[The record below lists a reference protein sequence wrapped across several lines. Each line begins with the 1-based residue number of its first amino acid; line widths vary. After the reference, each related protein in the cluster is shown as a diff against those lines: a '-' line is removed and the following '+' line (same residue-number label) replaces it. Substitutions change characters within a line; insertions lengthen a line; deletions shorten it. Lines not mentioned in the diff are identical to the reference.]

1 MGTEEDATR
10 RGNTRLPAQALAA
23 LQQNRKIEAIKIVRE
38 QHGIGLKE
46 AKDFVEAYIAGDVA
60 LQAQMRA
67 NAPQMSGGRLLR
79 LLSVVA
85 LVVILFLWWKNG

>member
-1 MGTEEDATR
+1 M
-10 RGNTRLPAQALAA
+10 
-23 LQQNRKIEAIKIVRE
+23 RE
-38 QHGIGLKE
+38 QPGIGLKE